1 MNDLVFQS
9 GQTVLFIGDSI
20 TDCGR
25 RQDQEQL
32 GNGYVRKVTEL
43 ITAKYP
49 HRDISY
55 VNKGIGGDTVEG
67 LESRWTTDVLDIK
80 PDWLSIKIGINNAAR
95 QEDLDDIYIPKWE
108 SAYRGILNRSKNELD
123 LAGIFLF
130 EIFYSAEDVEFP
142 QQWSV
147 PEYNK
152 VIHQLAE
159 EFGAQLVPV
168 NIVFQQAVVDRPG
181 FPWTTMD
188 GVHPNP
194 TGHSLMAL
202 EFLKIVN
209 W

>member
-1 MNDLVFQS
+1 M
-9 GQTVLFIGDSI
+9 
-20 TDCGR
+20 
-25 RQDQEQL
+25 
-32 GNGYVRKVTEL
+32 
-43 ITAKYP
+43 
-49 HRDISY
+49 
-55 VNKGIGGDTVEG
+55 
-67 LESRWTTDVLDIK
+67 ESRWTTDVLDIK

-108 SAYRGILNRSKNELD
+108 SAYRQILNRAKNELD

-130 EIFYSAEDVEFP
+130 EIFYIAEDVEFP

-181 FPWTTMD
+181 FPWPTMD